1 MHWLLKAE
9 PDSRIVKGKD
19 VKYTIDDL
27 KEEKIGTW
35 DGVRNNEARK
45 HLMNMKKG
53 DTAFFYRSNCKEP
66 GIVGTMTVVK
76 EHYPDETAHDPN
88 AAYYDPKSPDRWVVV
103 DVEYRSHL
111 PNVVGLQAIKQNPEL
126 KDMQLV
132 RRSRLSVIPV
142 TDNEWEIIL
151 RMANEDPSATTT
163 IDPKPNNPKPAK
175 PQTQQATKKGT
186 SKTVDKTSKERQRE
200 EEETSK
206 PTKRRRTK

>member
-27 KEEKIGTW
+27 EEEKIGTW

-76 EHYPDETAHDPN
+76 EHYPDETAHDPS
-88 AAYYDPKSPDRWVVV
+88 ASTTVDPK
-103 DVEYRSHL
+103 L
-111 PNVVGLQAIKQNPEL
+111 
-126 KDMQLV
+126 
-132 RRSRLSVIPV
+132 
-142 TDNEWEIIL
+142 
-151 RMANEDPSATTT
+151 
-163 IDPKPNNPKPAK
+163 NNPKPAK
-175 PQTQQATKKGT
+175 PQTKQATKKET
-186 SKTVDKTSKERQRE
+186 SKVVDKTNKEKQKE

>member
-66 GIVGTMTVVK
+66 GIVGTMKIVK
-76 EHYPDETAHDPN
+76 EYYPDETAHDPN

-103 DVEYRSHL
+103 DVEYLSHL

-132 RRSRLSVIPV
+132 KRSRLSVIPV
-142 TDNEWEIIL
+142 TDDEWEVIL
-151 RMANEDPSATTT
+151 RMSREGHTTSDQKAPT
-163 IDPKPNNPKPAK
+163 SSS
-175 PQTQQATKKGT
+175 T
-186 SKTVDKTSKERQRE
+186 SKRVTKNSTVRKSPKLDEEKETPKQ
-200 EEETSK
+200 
-206 PTKRRRTK
+206 PKRRRTK

>member
-66 GIVGTMTVVK
+66 GIVGTMKIVK

-103 DVEYRSHL
+103 DVEYLSHL
-111 PNVVGLQAIKQNPEL
+111 PSVVGLQAIKQNPEL

-132 RRSRLSVIPV
+132 KRSRLSVIPV
-142 TDNEWEIIL
+142 TDDEWEVIL
-151 RMANEDPSATTT
+151 RMSREGHTTSDQKAATSSS
-163 IDPKPNNPKPAK
+163 
-175 PQTQQATKKGT
+175 T
-186 SKTVDKTSKERQRE
+186 SKRVTKNSTVRKSPKFE
-200 EEETSK
+200 EEKES
-206 PTKRRRTK
+206 PRESKRRRTK